1 MTCIPLYT
9 TSKRTHLFRCHL
21 SIHLPSC
28 YRWDGGWDRDIGTQ
42 NVPFFSTPFTVSRRD
57 IKIHGVWKFVQYL
70 VIGPIQVSFFL
81 NLLDR
86 GETRAEVGVGLALK
100 NYEFYRTLHY
110 MTPPMIY
117 TLKGE
122 VGAWYLNIIQHHLS
136 RCRLF
141 IHLPVKSE
149 VGTEIL

>member
-1 MTCIPLYT
+1 M
-9 TSKRTHLFRCHL
+9 
-21 SIHLPSC
+21 
-28 YRWDGGWDRDIGTQ
+28 
-42 NVPFFSTPFTVSRRD
+42 
-57 IKIHGVWKFVQYL
+57 
-70 VIGPIQVSFFL
+70 SFFL

-122 VGAWYLNIIQHHLS
+122 VGA
-136 RCRLF
+136 
-141 IHLPVKSE
+141 
-149 VGTEIL
+149 